1 MWKNAEM
8 VTRKNVDDL
17 PEVLYDND
25 IKSILSLQGTIVGGS
40 GVPLSKEEYLKSVE
54 FWDKNCTVK

>member
-1 MWKNAEM
+1 M

-40 GVPLSKEEYLKSVE
+40 KEEYLKSVE
-54 FWDKNCTVK
+54 FCDKNCTVK